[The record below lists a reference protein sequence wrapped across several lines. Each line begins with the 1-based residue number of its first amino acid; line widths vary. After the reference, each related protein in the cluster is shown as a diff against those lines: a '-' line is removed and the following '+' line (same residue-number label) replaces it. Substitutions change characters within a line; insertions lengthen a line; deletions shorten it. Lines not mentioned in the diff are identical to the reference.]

1 MLVNKEAAVEMPQGG
16 VIVNVSSIASKPAPA
31 QGSVY
36 SATKAA
42 MDAITASLAKELG
55 SRGIR
60 VNAVNPG

>member
-1 MLVNKEAAVEMPQGG
+1 MPQGG

-55 SRGIR
+55 SGGIR
-60 VNAVNPG
+60 VNAVNPR